1 MQTTATSAERLRA
14 VRYVWYDWRLSYGA
28 VTLTVLL
35 SIVLGHLAVGVV
47 TLLLARVLRMFGRTS
62 ETTGRALPFAMTVS
76 SALYLVGVV
85 MVAISL
91 LMHTKVM
98 AKIFDPSS
106 INEDIPYVSALI
118 VYPMV
123 FVFAAYARIR
133 SGRCTRTQATGDDTG
148 GETRYLLRYTM
159 VLSGA
164 MSLVGWIYY
173 YAFYINVNFN
183 SPDRFFYYIVP
194 LSLYVLSLIYLGM
207 RYNPEAYMARIAA
220 AEAAEA
226 AAAARRNRCRCLVV
240 HDDRLLLSADASGMY
255 DTPLA
260 DADNIDTLVA
270 PLRAD
275 TDDFG
280 LRKLYAFDEG
290 QDQGSHYL
298 CHIHDQRQPQ
308 SLPGQW
314 FTLAEVQNMA
324 RAYRL
329 KPELCAEILRLYTI
343 AMDRQKYDRR
353 GRRKYPLKNFHP
365 TFRLRDIY
373 GWDIDFQD
381 DRRTHKR
388 MWNVE
393 CGMWNWLRK
402 RNAGKNTKQ

>member
-1 MQTTATSAERLRA
+1 MQTTDTAAEKLRV

-47 TLLLARVLRMFGRTS
+47 TLLMARVLRMFGRTS

-91 LMHTKVM
+91 LMHTRVM
-98 AKIFDPSS
+98 TKIFDPSS
-106 INEDIPYVSALI
+106 INEDIPFVSTLI
-118 VYPMV
+118 VYPSV

-133 SGRCTRTQATGDDTG
+133 RGRRTQAARDDTG
-148 GETRYLLRYTM
+148 DETRYLLRYTM

-194 LSLYVLSLIYLGM
+194 LSLYLLSLIYLGM
-207 RYNPEAYMARIAA
+207 RYNPEAYMARIAT

-240 HDDRLLLSADASGMY
+240 HDDRLLLNADDSGMY

-260 DADNIDTLVA
+260 DADDIDTLVA
-270 PLRAD
+270 PVRAD
-275 TDDFG
+275 TNDFG

-290 QDQGSHYL
+290 QNQGSHYL
-298 CHIHDQRQPQ
+298 CHIHAHRQPQ

-329 KPELCAEILRLYTI
+329 KSELCAEILRLYTI
-343 AMDRQKYDRR
+343 AMAWQKYDRT
-353 GRRKYPLKNFHP
+353 GRRKYPLKNFRP
-365 TFRLRDIY
+365 AFRLRDIY
-373 GWDIDFQD
+373 SWDVDFQD
-381 DRRTHKR
+381 DHWLHIGTKKR
-388 MWNVE
+388 II
-393 CGMWNWLRK
+393 
-402 RNAGKNTKQ
+402 